1 MGSYLGFTNYIINDR
16 QFAIRICNFNSLEM
30 GDYNRSKFDFSQPKK
45 STLVQAHQ
53 FPIFV
58 CTEKVLKKC
67 GYVNCDRNVILK
79 VIIYFRRP

>member
-1 MGSYLGFTNYIINDR
+1 
-16 QFAIRICNFNSLEM
+16 M
-30 GDYNRSKFDFSQPKK
+30 GDYNRSKFDFSQPKN

-79 VIIYFRRP
+79 VIIYFQRP

>member
-16 QFAIRICNFNSLEM
+16 QFAIYVTSIHLKWETIIDLNSIFL
-30 GDYNRSKFDFSQPKK
+30 NQKK

-58 CTEKVLKKC
+58 CTEGPQKVQIC
-67 GYVNCDRNVILK
+67 N
-79 VIIYFRRP
+79 

>member
-58 CTEKVLKKC
+58 CTEGPQKVRIC
-67 GYVNCDRNVILK
+67 NCDRYICD
-79 VIIYFRRP
+79 F